1 MAANIRSFDELA
13 KVLVHELGHIVD
25 IYYLQRS
32 GITRDLSH
40 TYYEIS
46 WEDVDTQKSGASS
59 SDFISWYATTN
70 QYEDFAEAFTFFL
83 FHNEEFLRRSQESWA
98 LQKKYDFLRGHV
110 FGDYYQ
116 WSSFE
121 KDPIPSYI
129 WDTTKVGLKEWSRE
143 KAF

>member
-1 MAANIRSFDELA
+1 MIERPFEDVTQGDYKQILLDVLLSRFFQEILWRFDVVIDHDRIQPRGQMKNHSIIMAANIRSFDELA

-59 SDFISWYATTN
+59 SDFIS
-70 QYEDFAEAFTFFL
+70 
-83 FHNEEFLRRSQESWA
+83 
-98 LQKKYDFLRGHV
+98 
-110 FGDYYQ
+110 
-116 WSSFE
+116 
-121 KDPIPSYI
+121 
-129 WDTTKVGLKEWSRE
+129 
-143 KAF
+143 